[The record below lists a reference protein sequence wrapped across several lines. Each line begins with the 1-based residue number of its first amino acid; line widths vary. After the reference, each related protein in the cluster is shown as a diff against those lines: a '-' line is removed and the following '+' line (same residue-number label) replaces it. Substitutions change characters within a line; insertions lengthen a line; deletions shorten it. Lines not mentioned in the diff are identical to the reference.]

1 MTSKRSSR
9 RRTEGPTVAEVA
21 RTAGVS
27 PMTVSRVINRG
38 ERVTPA
44 TRQKVEAA
52 ISALGYV
59 PNAAA
64 RSLAG
69 GRQCR
74 ILLLHSNPS
83 AAYLS
88 EFLLGSLG
96 SARENNAELIV
107 DQHDPA
113 EDLTMLASRIAAHRL
128 DAVLLPPPLCDDAG
142 LLAALRESGL
152 AIAQV
157 ATGRPA
163 SFAHAV
169 CIDDEEAAFT
179 MTQHLLR
186 LGHARIGFV
195 AGDPNQTASELRR
208 RGYQRALRE
217 AGITPEA
224 SLIAQGNFTYRGGL
238 NAATILL
245 EAASRPSA
253 IFAANDD
260 MAAGIISA
268 AHRLGLDVPRDLTVC
283 GFDDTAIAT
292 TIWPELTTIRQP
304 IAAMARDATRILAGA
319 VRSRQPALDAQVEHV
334 QLPFELLERES
345 DAPFVPGA

>member
-1 MTSKRSSR
+1 
-9 RRTEGPTVAEVA
+9 
-21 RTAGVS
+21 
-27 PMTVSRVINRG
+27 MTVSRVINRD
-38 ERVTPA
+38 ERVAPA
-44 TRQKVEAA
+44 TRQKVEKA

-96 SARENNAELIV
+96 SARESNAELIV

-113 EDLTMLASRIAAHRL
+113 EDLAMLAARIAAHRV

-157 ATGRPA
+157 ATGRPV

-179 MTQHLLR
+179 MTRHLLR
-186 LGHARIGFV
+186 LGHVRIGFV
-195 AGDPNQTASELRR
+195 AGDPNQTASDLRR
-208 RGYQRALRE
+208 QGYERALRE
-217 AGITPEA
+217 AGIARAET
-224 SLIAQGNFTYRGGL
+224 LIAQGDFTYRGGL
-238 NAATILL
+238 NAANILL
-245 EAASRPSA
+245 TAPSRPSA
-253 IFAANDD
+253 LFAANDD

-319 VRSRQPALDAQVEHV
+319 VRSRQPAADAQVEHV
-334 QLPFELLERES
+334 QLQFELIQRES
-345 DAPFVPGA
+345 DAPFVSGA